1 MLCDPEVDVRP
12 FEVLSFSPG
21 RSKRLLVLSPM
32 IGFKVHFIHS
42 SRICAGPSCPA
53 CAVGMVG
60 KFQGYVVVMYD
71 RQRRLLRLTA
81 GPAKLGSEAGIFV
94 AGTILE
100 VSKCAAR
107 RPLVC
112 LVEGLSKKFDPSN
125 VVSQVE
131 LLSVVARLHGLQP
144 AAADCGFEAAIECIK
159 THAQQVCRLAM
170 ESGCG

>member
-12 FEVLSFSPG
+12 FQVLAFSPG

-32 IGFKVHFIHS
+32 IGFKVHFIQS
-42 SRICAGPSCPA
+42 SRICAGASCPA
-53 CAVGMVG
+53 CAIGMAG

-81 GPAKLGSEAGIFV
+81 GPAKLGSEAGMFV

-100 VSKCAAR
+100 VSKCAEK

-112 LVEGLSKKFDPSN
+112 LVEGTSKKFDPSN

-131 LLSVVARLHGLQP
+131 LLSVVARLHGLTGVP
-144 AAADCGFEAAIECIK
+144 VGCGFDAGIECVK
-159 THAQQVCRLAM
+159 TNAQQVCRLALD
-170 ESGCG
+170 GGAG